1 MAHVIKDFSE
11 QETENNLTLAD
22 FIILS
27 KEGPEDDVEIVEGV
41 RKAILRASTELQ
53 DFISRVAKVNAFIVI
68 AVGETEED
76 AEDAEGHSRNAV
88 LQASFGSCLAT
99 HTLLRYLVKCNS
111 ETSEVPIT
119 ELESRYNY
127 LEAKINE
134 AIMELENGN

>member
-11 QETENNLTLAD
+11 QETKTNFTLAD

-27 KEGPEDDVEIVEGV
+27 KEGPEDDVGIVERA

-68 AVGETEED
+68 AVGETE
-76 AEDAEGHSRNAV
+76 EDAEGHSRNAV

>member
-27 KEGPEDDVEIVEGV
+27 KEGPEDDVEIVEGA
-41 RKAILRASTELQ
+41 RKSILRASKELQ
-53 DFISRVAKVNAFIVI
+53 DFIAKVATVNAFIVI
-68 AVGETEED
+68 AVGETEK
-76 AEDAEGHSRNAV
+76 DAEGHSRNAV

>member
-22 FIILS
+22 FIIPS
-27 KEGPEDDVEIVEGV
+27 KEGPEDDVEIVERV

-76 AEDAEGHSRNAV
+76 AEGHYRNAV

-111 ETSEVPIT
+111 EISEVPIT

>member
-27 KEGPEDDVEIVEGV
+27 KEGPEDDVEIVEGA
-41 RKAILRASTELQ
+41 RKSILRASKELQ
-53 DFISRVAKVNAFIVI
+53 NFIAKVATVNAFIVI
-68 AVGETEED
+68 GVGETEK
-76 AEDAEGHSRNAV
+76 DAEGHSRNAV
-88 LQASFGSCLAT
+88 LQASFGTDLSI
-99 HTLLRYLVKCNS
+99 HTLLRYLAKCNS

>member
-1 MAHVIKDFSE
+1 MAHIIKDFSE

-27 KEGPEDDVEIVEGV
+27 KEGPEDDVEIVERA
-41 RKAILRASTELQ
+41 RKSILRASTELK
-53 DFISRVAKVNAFIVI
+53 DFIAKVATVNAFIVI
-68 AVGETEED
+68 AVGETEK
-76 AEDAEGHSRNAV
+76 DAEGHSRNAV

-119 ELESRYNY
+119 ELESRYNF
-127 LEAKINE
+127 LEAKIKE

>member
-11 QETENNLTLAD
+11 QETKTNFTLAD

-27 KEGPEDDVEIVEGV
+27 KEGPEDDVVIVERA
-41 RKAILRASTELQ
+41 RKAILIASTELQ

-76 AEDAEGHSRNAV
+76 AEGYSRNAV

-99 HTLLRYLVKCNS
+99 HTLLRYLVKYNS
-111 ETSEVPIT
+111 ETSEVSIT

>member
-27 KEGPEDDVEIVEGV
+27 KEGPEDDAEIVEEA
-41 RKAILRASTELQ
+41 RKSILRASKELQ
-53 DFISRVAKVNAFIVI
+53 DFIAKAATVNAFIVI

-76 AEDAEGHSRNAV
+76 AEGHSRNAV
-88 LQASFGSCLAT
+88 LQASFGTDLSI
-99 HTLLRYLVKCNS
+99 HTLLRYLVKRNS
-111 ETSEVPIT
+111 ETSEIPIT

>member
-27 KEGPEDDVEIVEGV
+27 KEGPEDDVGIAERA

-68 AVGETEED
+68 AVGETEK
-76 AEDAEGHSRNAV
+76 DAEGHSRNAV

-111 ETSEVPIT
+111 ETSEAPIT